1 MGKFVDRDLYIV
13 VYGLDGVVL
22 AHGANASRVGTNQ
35 IDDKDPDG
43 KAFVKE
49 RVELAKQEPE
59 LLAVL
64 QIHEPGDQ
72 EGRAQANVLRAAGRD
87 GGLRRHLSIG
97 EAVEATMRQRMFLL
111 LAALAALTGAGVF
124 TASAQEDATNIV
136 ADQIRAQGYKCNSPQ
151 SAKQDT
157 QASKPD
163 EAVWILQCES
173 GSYRVRLIPDMAAKV
188 EQLDKSEDTSK

>member
-1 MGKFVDRDLYIV
+1 
-13 VYGLDGVVL
+13 
-22 AHGANASRVGTNQ
+22 
-35 IDDKDPDG
+35 
-43 KAFVKE
+43 
-49 RVELAKQEPE
+49 
-59 LLAVL
+59 
-64 QIHEPGDQ
+64 
-72 EGRAQANVLRAAGRD
+72 
-87 GGLRRHLSIG
+87 
-97 EAVEATMRQRMFLL
+97 MRQHMFFL

-136 ADQIRAQGYKCNSPQ
+136 ADQIRAQGYKCDSPQ
-151 SAKQDT
+151 SVKQDT